1 MSSHTK
7 RIGEI
12 GECAIVYNLMKI
24 DGVGVS
30 KSVGDNLPYDLI
42 IAEGQKF
49 VCYTFL
55 KLKMRFYFRLLRR
68 GTNRRL

>member
-49 VCYTFL
+49 VCYTTYNYVTYSKV
-55 KLKMRFYFRLLRR
+55 KLQSVAILDM
-68 GTNRRL
+68 